1 MKKVLGKFAGQR
13 RSSGFTLL
21 ELVVVVA
28 VIGVLAAVAAPRLID
43 VGADARLAQLTTTAK
58 TTSALSAANYS
69 ARAAGGAGSAEA
81 VAVLTCLKAGDVWLN
96 ADGDEGQLPTNAT
109 VTANDAHTGAGTQD
123 ATITVGKTAD
133 CFLYSTDAPYI
144 QVAYKLYTTS

>member
-58 TTSALSAANYS
+58 TTSSLSAANYS
-69 ARAAGGAGSAEA
+69 ARAAGGAGSAESQA
-81 VAVLTCLKAGDVWLN
+81 VASCANAAVVWLGSEGGLPAN
-96 ADGDEGQLPTNAT
+96 AV
-109 VTANDAHTGAGTQD
+109 VTADSDHTGAATQGSGT
-123 ATITVGKTAD
+123 TAGETET
-133 CFLYSTDAPYI
+133 CYLYSVAAPWIEVEYT
-144 QVAYKLYTTS
+144 LYTSE

>member
-58 TTSALSAANYS
+58 TTSSLSAANYS
-69 ARAAGGAGSAEA
+69 ARAAGGAGSTEA
-81 VAVLTCLKAGDVWLN
+81 TDLASCADAADVWLDSEGGMPVN
-96 ADGDEGQLPTNAT
+96 AVVSANILYTDASTQGSGT
-109 VTANDAHTGAGTQD
+109 TAGETET
-123 ATITVGKTAD
+123 
-133 CFLYSTDAPYI
+133 CYLYSAAAPWIEVSYT
-144 QVAYKLYTTS
+144 LYTSE

>member
-58 TTSALSAANYS
+58 TTSSLSAANYS
-69 ARAAGGAGSAEA
+69 ARAAGGAGSSESTDLASCA
-81 VAVLTCLKAGDVWLN
+81 DAADVWLATEGAMPTTAVV
-96 ADGDEGQLPTNAT
+96 ADPSGADAA
-109 VTANDAHTGAGTQD
+109 VTDQD
-123 ATITVGKTAD
+123 SSIVVGEVAD
-133 CFLYSTDAPYI
+133 CYLYSSAAPWIEVKYT
-144 QVAYKLYTTS
+144 LYTSE